1 MRSFWQIGDA
11 MSILKTLKTSKKTRV
26 FSGNPLQS
34 KRYKLLRGLEQ
45 QQQVAKAVMAGG
57 EYTAT
62 RLVTQ
67 PNADGMLERVEV
79 PKRVRKWFWSDAD
92 GIWHMQ
98 VRYGARVLT
107 LNNKN
112 DTAIEFGD
120 LGKLGDT
127 IEAIKQAVNAGEF
140 DNQLET
146 IKFRNSD

>member
-1 MRSFWQIGDA
+1 

-34 KRYKLLRGLEQ
+34 KRYKLLRGLEK
-45 QQQVAKAVMAGG
+45 QQQVAKAVMAGCD
-57 EYTAT
+57 YTET

-79 PKRVRKWFWSDAD
+79 PKRVRKWFWSDAN
-92 GIWHMQ
+92 GVWRMH

-112 DTAIEFGD
+112 DTAIEVGD

-146 IKFRNSD
+146 IKFRNSG